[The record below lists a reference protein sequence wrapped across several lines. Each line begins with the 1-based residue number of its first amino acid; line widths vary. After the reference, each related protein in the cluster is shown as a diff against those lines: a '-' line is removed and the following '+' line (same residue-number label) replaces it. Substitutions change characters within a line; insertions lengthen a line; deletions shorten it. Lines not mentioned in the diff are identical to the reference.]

1 MTSAA
6 AKKAVE
12 ATLETMK
19 QRVPAY
25 QELADR
31 FGPMFLHKAGLLD
44 GLAALAPAPPEVDG
58 AKFAAGAPVLAGV
71 DLAPWLPLFQESA
84 RALLPRLFSIL
95 RLDQAAGEAL
105 SALFADPPLIL
116 GLAQAR
122 IEGDWKHFENTSV
135 QLDAVPASVLLFV
148 SENVFSPALTVIA
161 DSLGTP
167 LSKHSWNQSHCP
179 VCGSAPSIA
188 FLSFKEPTDLDH
200 LVSGG
205 GKKYLHCSLCGHDWR
220 IKRNVCAA
228 CGNDDSETRE
238 IMTVEGVNHERVEAC
253 HKCGSYCL
261 SIDMRECDPVPHLDV
276 AQIGLIHLDMHAH
289 KNKLTPITR
298 TLWNSFD

>member
-1 MTSAA
+1 
-6 AKKAVE
+6 
-12 ATLETMK
+12 
-19 QRVPAY
+19 
-25 QELADR
+25 
-31 FGPMFLHKAGLLD
+31 
-44 GLAALAPAPPEVDG
+44 
-58 AKFAAGAPVLAGV
+58 
-71 DLAPWLPLFQESA
+71 
-84 RALLPRLFSIL
+84 LFSIL
-95 RLDQAAGEAL
+95 RLDEAAGEAL
-105 SALFADPPLIL
+105 AAIFADPPLLL

-161 DSLGTP
+161 HGLGTP
-167 LSKHSWNQSHCP
+167 LSNSSWDQSYCP
-179 VCGSAPSIA
+179 VCGSVPSIA

-253 HKCGSYCL
+253 HKCGCYCL
-261 SIDMRECDPVPHLDV
+261 SIDMRACDPVPQLDV

-289 KNKLTPITR
+289 KHKLTPITR